1 VIRIDARTAPLAEV
15 VSLAAKIAEEGGT
28 IIFPTETV
36 YGIGALP
43 NKLAA
48 IARIYALKGR
58 PETKP
63 LTLHCA
69 TIADA
74 RLYLDDHRLGTLAA
88 RTFLPGPLTVIV
100 PRPPM
105 VDPAGTAQLP
115 TLGIRVPAD
124 PLARAILAACGPLAA
139 TSANLSGE
147 DPFSGEGSAAL
158 PAADLFIDAGP
169 TRFGAPS
176 SVLDVTTSPPHLIRE
191 GVLSRTMLEKVLG
204 PIAVLVA
211 ALFLA
216 LAGPVLAQ
224 SELRNFG
231 DFDYVKLSSFDMN
244 EKTGAVSIPNRFTG
258 MRSGTEVSGDRMT
271 GNRKSK
277 QYTVDGNVVI
287 HRETPLLERGEVTR
301 LTKGPSTLTCDKLQI
316 DGNLKTYTV
325 IGHVHYVEGQRDI
338 TADRGSLNDVTN
350 KLHVEGNVNARDG
363 ETTMQNVEFLD
374 YDTKIGAMHGEG
386 KPITVRAPTE
396 TSAPHAAAS
405 APHAEASAP
414 PR

>member
-1 VIRIDARTAPLAEV
+1 VIRIDARTTPVAEV
-15 VSLAAKIAEEGGT
+15 ANLAARVVAEGGT
-28 IIFPTETV
+28 VIFPTETV
-36 YGIGALP
+36 YGIGAAP
-43 NKLAA
+43 NQPAA

-58 PETKP
+58 PEWKP

-74 RLYLDDHRLGTLAA
+74 RIFIDEHRLGTLAA

-105 VDPAGTAQLP
+105 VDRSVTANLD
-115 TLGIRVPAD
+115 TVGIRVPAD

-139 TSANLSGE
+139 TSANESGE
-147 DPFSGEGSAAL
+147 AAFSGEGSAAL
-158 PAADLFIDAGP
+158 PEADLFIDAGP
-169 TRFGAPS
+169 TRLGAPS
-176 SVLDVTTSPPHLIRE
+176 SVVDVTTFPPRLIRE
-191 GVLSRTMLEKVLG
+191 GVLTRTMLEKVLG
-204 PIAVLVA
+204 PLAIFV
-211 ALFLA
+211 ALFIA

-231 DFDYVKLSSFDMN
+231 DFDYVKLSSFDLN

-271 GNRKSK
+271 GNRKTK
-277 QYTVDGNVVI
+277 QYNVDGNVVI
-287 HRETPLLERGEVTR
+287 HRETPLLDRGEVTR

-316 DGNLKTYTV
+316 DGTLKTYTA
-325 IGHVHYVEGQRDI
+325 IGHVHYVEGKRDI
-338 TADRGSLNDVTN
+338 TADRGTLNDATN

-374 YDTKIGAMHGEG
+374 YDTKTGAMHGEG

-396 TSAPHAAAS
+396 TSAPQ
-405 APHAEASAP
+405 
-414 PR
+414 R